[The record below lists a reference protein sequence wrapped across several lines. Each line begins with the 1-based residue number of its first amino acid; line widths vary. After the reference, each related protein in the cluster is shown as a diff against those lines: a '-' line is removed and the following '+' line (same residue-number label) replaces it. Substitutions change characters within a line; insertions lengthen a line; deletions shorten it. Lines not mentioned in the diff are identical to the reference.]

1 MGIKVKFI
9 NVRVVKDM
17 TSIIHT
23 DVPEHEL
30 LLLQKANGAD
40 MDEEA
45 GSDGSEG
52 GYVGSV
58 TKYADTKYVYEIE
71 SIDDEYTRLKEKF
84 GQHESGEF
92 LVTLVYGAKGAF
104 RKVVEALAI
113 KDTKAKAEADK

>member
-9 NVRVVKDM
+9 NVKVVKDM

-45 GSDGSEG
+45 ESEG
-52 GYVGSV
+52 DYVGSV
-58 TKYADTKYVYEIE
+58 TKHADTKYVYEIE